1 MNTKELCSKYE
12 EPNENGG
19 YFVVKGYERILRLLT
34 MTRRNYVSKRFGE
47 AHENYLFFILAYGN
61 VSWTM
66 ASTWSRFY
74 RSWCSNSLSI
84 R

>member
-1 MNTKELCSKYE
+1 MNTKELCAKYE

-34 MTRRNYVSKRFGE
+34 MARRNYVSK
-47 AHENYLFFILAYGN
+47 
-61 VSWTM
+61 
-66 ASTWSRFY
+66 
-74 RSWCSNSLSI
+74 SLSSD